1 MKFRVKQNV
10 MSSVYLKRT
19 SAALAFIVAGT
30 TLSFAQTSVNISLG
44 GEGGIEPAPVC
55 AFPCKEPF
63 VLPGFVRILAL
74 AGPDGAYETKLSR
87 PAFRQ
92 QLEGWRKRAEV
103 FRRTIERDQY
113 KAPDWKTANVK
124 YLVEVGRYRQF
135 VEAYRTA
142 HALDDA
148 GAITYGNSK

>member
-1 MKFRVKQNV
+1 METLN
-10 MSSVYLKRT
+10 LKRM
-19 SAALAFIVAGT
+19 SAVLAFVITGT

-44 GEGGIEPAPVC
+44 NNGGIEPPPVC
-55 AFPCKEPF
+55 AYPCQEPF
-63 VLPGFVRILAL
+63 ELPGFARIIAL
-74 AGPDGAYETKLSR
+74 AGPDGTYETKLSR

-92 QLEGWRKRAEV
+92 QLEGWRERAEV
-103 FRRTIERDQY
+103 FRRTIELNQF

-142 HALDDA
+142 ITLDNA
-148 GAITYGNSK
+148 NAITYGDGK